1 MTIFVN
7 HKYQPDES
15 HSRANPRV
23 KVTCGVGEVPTIG
36 PRKLTLYD
44 GLHALMTPPAV
55 PSLAM
60 SDLGG
65 AESSATSA
73 PTKYRSWMPYLGLRE
88 MTSGCG
94 GWAQGTLVL
103 GLLCHDWWP
112 TVDSHRPSVSSTSAS
127 STFPKACNEAPRPTI
142 YIYIYNITPFTHNR
156 NYY

>member
-1 MTIFVN
+1 MHTFLDSMVNANMMTCVISRKRKEKEKEESDHSTPLMLFTSCLQSFKLKMTIFVN

-44 GLHALMTPPAV
+44 GLHALMTLPAV

-73 PTKYRSWMPYLGLRE
+73 PTKYRL
-88 MTSGCG
+88 
-94 GWAQGTLVL
+94 
-103 GLLCHDWWP
+103 
-112 TVDSHRPSVSSTSAS
+112 
-127 STFPKACNEAPRPTI
+127 
-142 YIYIYNITPFTHNR
+142 
-156 NYY
+156 